1 MKALIAALALV
12 TLIASPTFARPA
24 ARASPQAEFVF
35 RLINNFV
42 SPDEPTSVTGGDIL
56 FGSGIAAPKRP
67 HVSEDRSDHD
77 LNLGRH
83 DWRFGLA
90 PCVHHLLI

>member
-24 ARASPQAEFVF
+24 ARALSSFS

-56 FGSGIAAPKRP
+56 FGSGTAAPKRP
-67 HVSEDRSDHD
+67 HVSEDRSDHEGQGAPK
-77 LNLGRH
+77 L
-83 DWRFGLA
+83 RFGRLSRLRDSA
-90 PCVHHLLI
+90 K

>member
-24 ARASPQAEFVF
+24 ARVPRKPSSFS

-42 SPDEPTSVTGGDIL
+42 SPDEPTSVTGGDTL
-56 FGSGIAAPKRP
+56 FGSGIAAPKRL
-67 HVSEDRSDHD
+67 HVIEDRSDDD
-77 LNLGRH
+77 LNLRRH
-83 DWRFGLA
+83 DWCFGLA
-90 PCVHHLLI
+90 QCVHHLLI

>member
-35 RLINNFV
+35 
-42 SPDEPTSVTGGDIL
+42 PTDQQLCQSGRTDFCAGGDTL
-56 FGSGIAAPKRP
+56 FGSGIAALKRL
-67 HVSEDRSDHD
+67 HVIKDRSDDD
-77 LNLGRH
+77 LNLRRH
-83 DWRFGLA
+83 DWCFGLA
-90 PCVHHLLI
+90 QCVHHLLI